1 MEQMDKSG
9 MSETSQKR
17 KSWYIVKG
25 RWTRGEAA
33 VDTRGTNIGIN
44 KEQFLAML
52 Q

>member
-1 MEQMDKSG
+1 

-17 KSWYIVKG
+17 KPWYIVKG

-33 VDTRGTNIGIN
+33 VDTRGTNIGTN